1 MAKISAMEA
10 AKFWLSKLGTPP
22 SIWTA
27 NASLKQRRDHMSCG
41 IFLLMIDHWSG
52 TCPSSSVSLVFWPDL
67 PWIHIKSH
75 VNKGRRYLDKDF
87 LEQLLHSPALS
98 PQNLCK
104 KSRCYSR
111 PPNKHLETLAVSKPT
126 EFLQTHSHLAIC
138 MGYPF
143 SPLVSPLKM
152 INTVIWMILDDLGGH
167 FRKHM
172 EAPIEVVDLCRSQ
185 AVSLCSTASPETP
198 ARKAST
204 FSAAWG
210 ATGGMD

>member
-1 MAKISAMEA
+1 
-10 AKFWLSKLGTPP
+10 
-22 SIWTA
+22 
-27 NASLKQRRDHMSCG
+27 MSCG

-204 FSAAWG
+204 FSAA
-210 ATGGMD
+210 

>member
-27 NASLKQRRDHMSCG
+27 NASLKQRRGHMSCG

-138 MGYPF
+138 HWFHPF
-143 SPLVSPLKM
+143 SPLGSPLKM

-167 FRKHM
+167 FSKHM
-172 EAPIEVVDLCRSQ
+172 EAPI
-185 AVSLCSTASPETP
+185 
-198 ARKAST
+198 
-204 FSAAWG
+204 
-210 ATGGMD
+210 